1 MADQSF
7 LDEDN
12 ETVVQNETEGLID
25 LNEDRENYNSIIGTV
40 KARFSDAETGRRN
53 DETRWLKSYKNYR
66 GIYDSTTHIC

>member
-12 ETVVQNETEGLID
+12 ETVVTNKTEGLID
-25 LNEDRENYNSIIGTV
+25 LHEDRENYNSVIGTV

-53 DETRWLKSYKNYR
+53 AETRWLKSYKN
-66 GIYDSTTHIC
+66 